1 MKQKLLLL
9 ISVLF
14 VLHVSAFAQG
24 KITVSGTVS
33 DENKE
38 TLIGVSVLV
47 EGNKSIGTVTDT
59 DGKYSLE
66 VPSDATLAFSYIGYD
81 TKSIQVGGKTEID
94 VTLNVA
100 TKSLDELVVVGYTTM
115 KKRDVLGAV
124 DKVSNK
130 DLTVVPVSGVDQAL
144 QGRVAGVQVAAA
156 TGAPGAGISVRV
168 RGVSSLYSGNDPL
181 YIIDGVQVDG
191 GLNAI
196 SPNDIDNIVIL
207 KDAASTAIYGSR
219 GANGIVLITTKKGA
233 KGDAKITYNTQIG
246 FQRPSGM
253 MKMVNATDYV
263 TLYNEATTTD
273 NAISQIG
280 QRPLIAGNYL
290 QGLANTNHLEE
301 LFRTASIQSHDLSIS
316 GGNDKTNYL
325 ISASYFNQDGIIPNS
340 GFDKTLI
347 RSNLNTDAK
356 PWLTVGLNLS
366 VGVSNTQQVPSS
378 GDGYSNSEG
387 GSAVRYAMFRNP
399 NIPTYDANGKLV
411 DLPSEYFGDKM
422 YDIFFGDG
430 YNPLG
435 LVNNMDRKRTE
446 KSFIGSG
453 NVLIKLP
460 YRLMWRT
467 VYGMNYVNGTFRDF
481 EQNWGTNNRINN
493 PNSLSLEKYEQYSW
507 TLNSVLT
514 RDFTINNLH
523 NIAAMI
529 GTESVY
535 GSSNNSVATDQ
546 NFVDELVYLGKGLD
560 DQKRTVSESAGAYSL
575 ASFFGSVNY
584 NYNQKYF
591 LSATL
596 RQDGTS
602 RFVQKNRWGMFY
614 SISGGWN
621 IESENFMKNFQSIDV
636 LKLRVSYGTVG
647 NQNLSSY
654 AYSNIISGGYNYPFG
669 ETKNQGYAMTTLGN
683 ENLKWETNRQ
693 LNVGLD
699 VAFLKN
705 SIGGS
710 VDLYRRISSDMLLQA
725 SIPLSMGY
733 VGAPWINSGEMM
745 NKGIDF
751 EVFYRKNYKDAGFDL
766 RLNGGFLKNEVLKMN
781 APIFAGRV
789 DTGINATYTA
799 PGHPIGSFYLLQM
812 DGIFQNST
820 EVLTSA
826 YQGAGIGPGDVRYK
840 DQDNNNIIDQND
852 RTFLG
857 SAIPTFSLGSNL
869 SGYWK
874 SLDLSC
880 FFQGDFGQK
889 AYMQVF
895 QDIEGFYRGFG
906 VTQNYFDNRWTG
918 EGTSNTQ
925 PRASWK
931 MKSNNAK
938 VSSRFLTDASYLRL
952 KNIQLGY
959 TLPSLSKYGIE
970 KLRIY
975 IAATNVLTF
984 TKYPGMDPEMTT
996 SANALAAGEGD
1007 MARGI
1012 DWGTYPNP
1020 KSYSIGL
1027 NLTF

>member
-1 MKQKLLLL
+1 MVALPALM
-9 ISVLF
+9 V
-14 VLHVSAFAQG
+14 AQG
-24 KITVSGTVS
+24 KITVSGTVT
-33 DENKE
+33 DEDTKE
-38 TLIGVSVLV
+38 ALIGANILVAGDKSVGTATDI
-47 EGNKSIGTVTDT
+47 EGKFTID
-59 DGKYSLE
+59 
-66 VPSDATLAFSYIGYD
+66 VPSNATLTFSYIGYD
-81 TKSIQVGGKTEID
+81 TKSLPVQGATAMD
-94 VTLNVA
+94 VTLKVSA
-100 TKSLDELVVVGYTTM
+100 KSLDELVVVGYTTM
-115 KKRDVLGAV
+115 KKRNVLGAV
-124 DKVSNK
+124 DKVGTS
-130 DLTVVPVSGVDQAL
+130 DLTVIPVSGADQAL
-144 QGRVAGVQVAAA
+144 QGRVAGVTVSSA
-156 TGAPGAGISVRV
+156 TGAPGSTISVRV

-196 SPNDIDNIVIL
+196 APNDIDNIVVL

-219 GANGIVLITTKKGA
+219 GANGIVLITTKKGKKGEA
-233 KGDAKITYNTQIG
+233 KVTYNTQIG
-246 FQRPSGM
+246 FQSPSGM
-253 MKMVNATDYV
+253 MKMVNAGDYV
-263 TLYNEATTTD
+263 TLYNEATVTD
-273 NAISQIG
+273 NAISLVA
-280 QRPLIAGNYL
+280 QRPLIEGNYL
-290 QGLANTNHLEE
+290 QGLANINHLEE
-301 LFRTASIQSHDLSIS
+301 LFRTAPVQSHDLSVS

-325 ISASYFNQDGIIPNS
+325 VSASYFNQDGIIPNS
-340 GFDKTLI
+340 GFNKALI
-347 RSNLNTDAK
+347 RSNLNSEAK
-356 PWLTVGLNLS
+356 PWLSIGLNLS
-366 VGVSNTQQVPSS
+366 AGVSNTQLVPSS

-387 GSAVRYAMFRNP
+387 GSAVRYALFRNP
-399 NIPTYDANGKLV
+399 NIPTYDANGNYV
-411 DLPSEYFGDKM
+411 DLPSAYFGGDKM
-422 YDIFFGDG
+422 YDTFFGDG
-430 YNPLG
+430 YNALG
-435 LVNNMDRKRTE
+435 QVNNVNRKKTE
-446 KSFIGSG
+446 KTFIGSG

-460 YRLMWRT
+460 YKLMWKT
-467 VYGMNYVNGTFRDF
+467 VFGMNYVNGTFRDF

-493 PNSLSLEKYEQYSW
+493 PNSVSLQNYEHYSW

-514 RDFTINNLH
+514 RNFVINDLHTIDVM
-523 NIAAMI
+523 AGA
-529 GTESVY
+529 ESVY
-535 GSSNNSVATDQ
+535 ETYNSSTATDQ
-546 NFVDELVYLGKGLD
+546 NFVDDLVYLGKGLD
-560 DQKRTVSESAGAYSL
+560 EQKRTVSENANASSL
-575 ASFFGSVNY
+575 ASFFGSVSY

-591 LSATL
+591 ISATL
-596 RQDGTS
+596 REDGTS
-602 RFVQKNRWGMFY
+602 KFVKQNRWGAFY
-614 SISGGWN
+614 SVSAGWN
-621 IESENFMKNFQSIDV
+621 IESEEFMKNFKSLDI

-647 NQNLSSY
+647 NQNIPPY
-654 AYSNIISGGYNYPFG
+654 AYSNIISSGYNYPFG

-710 VDLYRRISSDMLLQA
+710 IDLYRRISSDMLAQS

-733 VGAPWINSGEMM
+733 VTAPWINSGEML
-745 NKGIDF
+745 NKGIDL
-751 EVFYRKNYKDAGFDL
+751 EVFYRKNYRDAGFDI
-766 RLNGGFLKNEVLKMN
+766 RLNGGVLKNEVLKMN

-812 DGIFQNST
+812 DGIFQNSM
-820 EVLTSA
+820 EVMTSA
-826 YQGAGIGPGDVRYK
+826 YQGMGISPGDVKYK

-895 QDIEGFYRGFG
+895 QDIEGFYRGFD

-931 MKSNNAK
+931 MKSNNDK
-938 VSSRFLTDASYLRL
+938 VSSRFLADASYLRL

-970 KLRIY
+970 KVRIY

-996 SANALAAGEGD
+996 SANASAAGEGD

-1020 KSYSIGL
+1020 KTYSFGL